1 MASDPGTPAQFK
13 AAKATAIQI
22 GKIRAAFDPKW
33 KDVTTKLRAA
43 IKEKQADKIDLYLSA
58 LDGQIKALNK
68 ALRAATLARGN
79 LREIELD
86 EDFVADNLK
95 EVEAALTIVSDAV
108 TSFTRQYD
116 EGKTLQNEAEK
127 AGARFSGGADQAM
140 VNLSGLEEEADEH
153 KDELAALFK
162 KQDGVHARAATAAES
177 HDAKGLEKA
186 QKEHAGLGIDI
197 TLTLYDGYVKRMRKF
212 GTDAAKNNEY
222 SKELKEKLADGIA
235 DIERT
240 VGACDGWARMLD
252 EAAKD
257 VKNLQV
263 EELDVAKAIKT
274 LAIDKA
280 NEAAFKKVL
289 LGPPV
294 GYELGLEQIGKKLD
308 PKQKGKEMVAK
319 LKSAKVL

>member
-140 VNLSGLEEEADEH
+140 STCPGSRRRRTSTRTSSRRSSRSRMGSTPAPPRPPSRTTRRGSRRRRRSTPGS
-153 KDELAALFK
+153 ASTSPS
-162 KQDGVHARAATAAES
+162 RCTTATSSACAS
-177 HDAKGLEKA
+177 SAP
-186 QKEHAGLGIDI
+186 
-197 TLTLYDGYVKRMRKF
+197 TPR
-212 GTDAAKNNEY
+212 
-222 SKELKEKLADGIA
+222 
-235 DIERT
+235 RT
-240 VGACDGWARMLD
+240 TSTRR
-252 EAAKD
+252 
-257 VKNLQV
+257 
-263 EELDVAKAIKT
+263 
-274 LAIDKA
+274 
-280 NEAAFKKVL
+280 
-289 LGPPV
+289 
-294 GYELGLEQIGKKLD
+294 
-308 PKQKGKEMVAK
+308 
-319 LKSAKVL
+319 S